1 MKFIQTN
8 RNLEYKNEIIEIINA
23 RKKEIFDFFYKEE
36 IKLNFNI

>member
-23 RKKEIFDFFYKEE
+23 RKKEIFDFF
-36 IKLNFNI
+36 L

>member
-23 RKKEIFDFFYKEE
+23 RKKEIFDFFINGNNKCPH
-36 IKLNFNI
+36 I